1 MSLFV
6 LNGYED
12 LESFCEIQEKDL
24 DYLGLTDPEH
34 RAKILAAVQVLQD
47 FESNNLFKK
56 KILTI
61 NFFYEIYVFAYV
73 CVYVLCY

>member
-12 LESFCEIQEKDL
+12 LESFCEIREEDL

-34 RAKILAAVQVLQD
+34 RAKILAAVQVLQE
-47 FESNNLFKK
+47 FERM
-56 KILTI
+56 
-61 NFFYEIYVFAYV
+61 Y
-73 CVYVLCY
+73 